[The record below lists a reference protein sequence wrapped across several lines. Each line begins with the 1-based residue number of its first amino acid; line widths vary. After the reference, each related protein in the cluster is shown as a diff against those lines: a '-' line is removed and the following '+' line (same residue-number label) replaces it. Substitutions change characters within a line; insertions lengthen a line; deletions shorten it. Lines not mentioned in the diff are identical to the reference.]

1 MNTFGYVLDF
11 VLYFFKIEE
20 LDYVKVSTYLLIV
33 IDTQILQVKDIFSRE
48 KNLDLQNLGICNRDS
63 MFKKNQDD
71 HYLDIFGIL

>member
-1 MNTFGYVLDF
+1 MGKLCP
-11 VLYFFKIEE
+11 
-20 LDYVKVSTYLLIV
+20 V

-71 HYLDIFGIL
+71 HYLDIFGTL